1 MSTMKKRIPMFL
13 LALAMMVAMALPTF
27 ALSNK
32 TSTMPSNHDAE
43 ECVSDIVAANS
54 DDTGTVTPYA
64 AAHCEKNGN
73 VGYYI
78 RTNFSSVP
86 VGKEFRN
93 CTDGRVGISDYR
105 VQYHRSETYR
115 CNLCKSEYTT
125 SDYYWGNW
133 VCP

>member
-54 DDTGTVTPYA
+54 DDTSTVTPYA

-78 RTNFSSVP
+78 RTNSSSVP

-105 VQYHRSETYR
+105 VQYHRFETYR
-115 CNLCKSEYTT
+115 CNLCESKYTT

>member
-13 LALAMMVAMALPTF
+13 IALVMMVAVALPAFALPTSGNSSD
-27 ALSNK
+27 SNN
-32 TSTMPSNHDAE
+32 T
-43 ECVSDIVAANS
+43 VA
-54 DDTGTVTPYA
+54 PCA

-78 RTNFSSVP
+78 RTNSSSVP

>member
-73 VGYYI
+73 VG
-78 RTNFSSVP
+78 
-86 VGKEFRN
+86 
-93 CTDGRVGISDYR
+93 
-105 VQYHRSETYR
+105 
-115 CNLCKSEYTT
+115 
-125 SDYYWGNW
+125 
-133 VCP
+133 

>member
-1 MSTMKKRIPMFL
+1 MSTMKKRIPLFL

-78 RTNFSSVP
+78 RTNSSSVP

-93 CTDGRVGISDYR
+93 CTDGRVGISDCR